1 MKKTVLFLVFVAMV
15 GMGLGLSSHLM
26 AAGGT
31 VDPSQLQKIKVG
43 MTEAEVKAIL
53 GEPSKAEDKMK
64 ATLGGRKIFEQR
76 VLSYGSEEGADLI
89 LINKE
94 TGKVSKVVPH

>member
-1 MKKTVLFLVFVAMV
+1 MKKTVLFLAFIAMA

-43 MTEAEVKAIL
+43 MTEPEVKAIL

-64 ATLGGRKIFEQR
+64 AMIGGKKIFAQR
-76 VLSYGSEEGADLI
+76 VLSYGSGEGSALI
-89 LINKE
+89 IINQE
-94 TGKVSKVVPH
+94 TGKVSKVVPR